1 MSKIYKSQTEL
12 VGKTPLMEAVNFEK
26 KLGLKARLL
35 VKIEFFNPGGSVK
48 DRIAAEMIS
57 AAEKEGKL
65 SAGGVIVEPT
75 SGNTGIGIAA
85 AGAAMWTPRRYRLS
99 PKNSS
104 DKASSTSSVSASSIE
119 KTLRWVRSRLPVSS
133 IRES

>member
-12 VGKTPLMEAVNFEK
+12 VGQTPLMEAVNFEK

-57 AAEKEGKL
+57 AAEKR
-65 SAGGVIVEPT
+65 ANFPQ
-75 SGNTGIGIAA
+75 A
-85 AGAAMWTPRRYRLS
+85 
-99 PKNSS
+99 
-104 DKASSTSSVSASSIE
+104 ASSSN
-119 KTLRWVRSRLPVSS
+119 RLPATPASEL
-133 IRES
+133 RRQARQKATE